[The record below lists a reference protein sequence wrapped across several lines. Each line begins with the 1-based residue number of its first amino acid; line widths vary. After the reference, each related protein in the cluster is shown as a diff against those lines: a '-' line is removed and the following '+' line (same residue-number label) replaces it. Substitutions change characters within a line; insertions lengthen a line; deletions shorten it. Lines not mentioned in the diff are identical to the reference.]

1 MSAPTPVAAASAPA
15 SSSSSAAAVIPVW
28 LDCDPGHDDALA
40 MMLAGHSSRLR
51 ILGVSTVG
59 GNQSLE
65 KTTNN
70 ALNVLNVSGLAHLP
84 LYAGRENPLMRRAVH
99 CAEIHGKSGL
109 EGPHFPPL
117 GSLAVQPLRALD
129 AMRAAIEKS
138 AAAGEPVTLIATGP
152 LTNIALLLLAAPELA
167 APRYL
172 REIVLMGGAV
182 GLGNTAPAAEF
193 NIEVDPEA
201 ARIVFE
207 SGVSVT
213 MVPLEVTHTALV
225 TPEVLQRIRAIGA
238 SAGSAA
244 APSPFAAFVCD
255 LLLYF
260 RDSYSTVFGF
270 PSPPLHDPC
279 AVLYV
284 LHPDLFTSAVMRV
297 DIECES
303 KLCAGRTV
311 CDVYGR
317 ASGAVKN
324 ARVCLRMDVARFWDH
339 MISALESANK
349 HSCLNTDENRSRIA
363 AATQAATQ
371 EAAASPEATLSTAP
385 MIGALA
391 AAVQNLPSE
400 CNPAAAAAPASSSSA
415 PTSSLASADS
425 FPAFPACDA
434 SALYPGLD
442 YASLPPPLREMLPV
456 QKCDV
461 QRASALAALGYP
473 AVAPLLPHML
483 MWTQDPNWPVAR
495 VLTPFLARI
504 GSPVAAQIRTI
515 WRESN
520 DHDWILATLN
530 HIVSASDDAQLRE
543 MMRADLEW
551 LVRESPEAE
560 IREGAAAVLR
570 RMATVGATGVDP
582 RVTIMPHDIQLAR
595 RIRGERS

>member
-1 MSAPTPVAAASAPA
+1 MSAPTPVATASVPSA
-15 SSSSSAAAVIPVW
+15 SSSSSAAAVPIW

-65 KTTNN
+65 KTSNN
-70 ALNVLNVSGLAHLP
+70 ALNVLHVSGLAHLP

-109 EGPHFPPL
+109 EGPLFPPL
-117 GSLAVQPLRALD
+117 GSLAVQPIRALD

-138 AAAGEPVTLIATGP
+138 AAVGEPVTLIATGP

-167 APRYL
+167 APRYV

-201 ARIVFE
+201 ARIVFD
-207 SGVSVT
+207 SGVSVV

-225 TPEVLQRIRAIGA
+225 TPEVLSRIRAIGA
-238 SAGSAA
+238 HDGAP
-244 APSPFAAFVCD
+244 APSVFAAFVCE
-255 LLLYF
+255 LLTYF
-260 RDSYSTVFGF
+260 RDSYATVFGF

-284 LHPDLFTSAVMRV
+284 LHPELFTSAVMRV

-317 ASGAVKN
+317 NSGAVKN

-339 MISALESANK
+339 IIDALELANK
-349 HSCLNTDENRSRIA
+349 KSCLNTPENRNRATNAHAAA
-363 AATQAATQ
+363 AATTQ
-371 EAAASPEATLSTAP
+371 KPSASAEEATLSTAP
-385 MIGALA
+385 LIGALA

-400 CNPAAAAAPASSSSA
+400 CNPAADVTPSSSA
-415 PTSSLASADS
+415 AAVAPAASLASNGS
-425 FPAFPACDA
+425 SHPFPACDA
-434 SALYPGLD
+434 SALYPGLE
-442 YASLPPPLREMLPV
+442 YASLSPTLRDLLPV
-456 QKCDV
+456 HKCDLE
-461 QRASALAALGYP
+461 RARALVALGYP
-473 AVAPLLPHML
+473 AVAPLLSHIVS
-483 MWTQDPNWPVAR
+483 WSQDINWPVAG
-495 VLTPFLARI
+495 VLVPFLASI
-504 GSPVAAQIRTI
+504 GAPLATELRSV
-515 WRESN
+515 WRN
-520 DHDWILATLN
+520 HPTDHDWIMATITY
-530 HIVSASDDAQLRE
+530 IVGRADDAQLLEQLRE
-543 MMRADLEW
+543 DVEW
-551 LVRESPEAE
+551 LERTTTDTELREEAAE
-560 IREGAAAVLR
+560 LLQR
-570 RMATVGATGVDP
+570 P
-582 RVTIMPHDIQLAR
+582 RCS
-595 RIRGERS
+595 RS